1 MQVTD
6 LLFIA
11 LPYYNVP
18 YHLFADEIF
27 HLRRSGA
34 LTKLPKIT
42 SAEINDKS
50 KGDTFVKLITSFQV
64 LWFILQV
71 VIGAIRQ
78 LSISQLEIAVTAFGI
93 CAIIT
98 YFLLLPKPKSVD
110 VPITVKEFEGHIPIH
125 QREFKILRQRVVQKY
140 IRSLFVLGDGLAGEV
155 EIMGS
160 HIPNDALNAGHELD
174 VLHVGV
180 SLGGII
186 FGAIHIAAWNL
197 SFPTAIEQ
205 TLWRTA
211 SVMSTVM
218 LPIMYLPLLVN
229 EYVVRGRVPI
239 ILIKIWDIFF
249 GSLYVLARAFLLVE
263 IFRTLFYLP
272 EDAYVTTWAS
282 NFPHVS

>member
-1 MQVTD
+1 MATRRKVVANRREARRPVLEMGATIWESPI
-6 LLFIA
+6 LRAAGA

-27 HLRRSGA
+27 HLRQSGA

-71 VIGAIRQ
+71 VIRAIRQ

-110 VPITVKEFEGHIPIH
+110 VPITVKEYKGHIPIH
-125 QREFKILRQRVVQKY
+125 QREFKTLRQRVVQKY

-155 EIMGS
+155 DIMGS
-160 HIPNDALNAGHELD
+160 HIPNDALNAGSELD

-197 SFPTAIEQ
+197 SFPTATEQ
-205 TLWRTA
+205 KL
-211 SVMSTVM
+211 
-218 LPIMYLPLLVN
+218 
-229 EYVVRGRVPI
+229 
-239 ILIKIWDIFF
+239 
-249 GSLYVLARAFLLVE
+249 
-263 IFRTLFYLP
+263 
-272 EDAYVTTWAS
+272 
-282 NFPHVS
+282 

>member
-1 MQVTD
+1 M
-6 LLFIA
+6 I
-11 LPYYNVP
+11 
-18 YHLFADEIF
+18 I
-27 HLRRSGA
+27 R
-34 LTKLPKIT
+34 
-42 SAEINDKS
+42 
-50 KGDTFVKLITSFQV
+50 
-64 LWFILQV
+64 
-71 VIGAIRQ
+71 AIRQ

-110 VPITVKEFEGHIPIH
+110 VPITVKEFKGHIPIH
-125 QREFKILRQRVVQKY
+125 QREFKTLRQRVVQKY

-160 HIPNDALNAGHELD
+160 HIPNDALNAGRELD
-174 VLHVGV
+174 VLHVGI

-211 SVMSTVM
+211 SIMSTVL
-218 LPIMYLPLLVN
+218 LPIMCLPLFVN
-229 EYVVRGRVPI
+229 EYIVRGPFM
-239 ILIKIWDIFF
+239 LIKVWEIIV
-249 GSLYVLARAFLLVE
+249 GGLYVIARAFLLVE

>member
-1 MQVTD
+1 MQVTN
-6 LLFIA
+6 LLSIA

-18 YHLFADEIF
+18 YHLFADGIF
-27 HLRRSGA
+27 DLRQSGA
-34 LTKLPKIT
+34 LPKLPKII

-71 VIGAIRQ
+71 IIRAIRQ

-93 CAIIT
+93 YAIIT

-110 VPITVKEFEGHIPIH
+110 VPIAQFAVKEFKGRIPIN
-125 QREFKILRQRVVQKY
+125 QREFKTLRQRVVQKY

-160 HIPNDALNAGHELD
+160 YIPNDALNAGRELD
-174 VLHVGV
+174 VLLVGV

-186 FGAIHIAAWNL
+186 FGAIHIAASNL

-229 EYVVRGRVPI
+229 EYIIQRRVPI
-239 ILIKIWDIFF
+239 ILIKI
-249 GSLYVLARAFLLVE
+249 
-263 IFRTLFYLP
+263 
-272 EDAYVTTWAS
+272 
-282 NFPHVS
+282 